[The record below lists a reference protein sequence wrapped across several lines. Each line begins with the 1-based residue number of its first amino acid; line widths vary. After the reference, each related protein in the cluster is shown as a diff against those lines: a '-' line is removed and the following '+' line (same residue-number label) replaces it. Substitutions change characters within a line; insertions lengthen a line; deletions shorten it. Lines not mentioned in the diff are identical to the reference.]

1 MTGMDCRTGRA
12 LAVLALLMVGG
23 LLLSVVLSAV
33 VAGFAGLD
41 DIAAIRCSVV
51 LQNLLAFIAPALLMP
66 FLVYGKDNW
75 SFGIGRRAG
84 VPSYVWVILI
94 YIVATPAI
102 NCLVA
107 WNESLA
113 LPGWLSPVEEWM
125 KNSEAS
131 AKAVTDKLMADNSV
145 AGLAVNIF
153 CMGILTGIG
162 EELFFRGALQNVLA
176 GSFRNKHIAVWAA
189 AVVFSAFHL
198 QFYGFV
204 PRMVM
209 GAIFGYAMLWTG
221 SVWVPAVAHALNN
234 ISVVVLTYL
243 INAGVADEDSVS
255 IGVAGGFPWLALTS
269 AVLTVV
275 LMIVFNH
282 LKCDRYGR
290 NRVAS
295 V

>member
-1 MTGMDCRTGRA
+1 MKSIAYKTYINIGKHEFRVPDLNWNGT
-12 LAVLALLMVGG
+12 
-23 LLLSVVLSAV
+23 
-33 VAGFAGLD
+33 FNAGLSFE
-41 DIAAIRCSVV
+41 DILTSIEESISDYLIANYYSKDIDPPARDSIIEKKPPKAIETYILVNTEMIESDKDALEEMDEYEKTRIFNQMNSNENV
-51 LQNLLAFIAPALLMP
+51 L
-66 FLVYGKDNW
+66 
-75 SFGIGRRAG
+75 
-84 VPSYVWVILI
+84 
-94 YIVATPAI
+94 
-102 NCLVA
+102 
-107 WNESLA
+107 
-113 LPGWLSPVEEWM
+113 EWM

-131 AKAVTDKLMADNSV
+131 AKVVTDTLMADLSV
-145 AGLAVNIF
+145 TGLMMNIF

-176 GSFRNKHIAVWAA
+176 GSFRNKHIAVWTA

-243 INAGVADEDSVS
+243 VNAGVADEDSVS

>member
-12 LAVLALLMVGG
+12 LAVLALLMIGG
-23 LLLSVVLSAV
+23 LLLSVALSAV
-33 VAGFAGLD
+33 VAGFTGLD

-66 FLVYGKDNW
+66 LLVYGKDNW
-75 SFGIGRRAG
+75 SFSIGRRAG
-84 VPSYVWVILI
+84 VPPYVWVILI
-94 YIVATPAI
+94 YIVAVPAI

-107 WNESLA
+107 WNESLT

-131 AKAVTDKLMADNSV
+131 AKVVTDKLMADNSV

-176 GSFRNKHIAVWAA
+176 GNFRNKHIAVWAA

-255 IGVAGGFPWLALTS
+255 IGVADGFPWLALTS